1 MKSFFK
7 FSVADIAMGS
17 GHFLVAAIDRIEKKF
32 SLWLEENKTPGIF
45 REIQYLRNAAL
56 KDLGELSETI
66 KIEDGQLLRRLIAK
80 RCIYGVDLNPI
91 AVQLSRLSIWIHT
104 FVPGLPISL
113 LDHNLI
119 HGNSLVGI
127 ASLDEIKKKFEEESL
142 PLFPVDADTLLGK
155 AKVPLTKLAKI
166 SEASIKDIEV
176 ARKLIDEAK
185 LKTAE
190 TKALCDLITAQ
201 PVSDDLS
208 LRNFNFHDWEK
219 QKKKIQ
225 KSKVFTI
232 ASEILHP
239 LSAMHFPIAFPK
251 FF

>member
-1 MKSFFK
+1 M
-7 FSVADIAMGS
+7 
-17 GHFLVAAIDRIEKKF
+17 
-32 SLWLEENKTPGIF
+32 
-45 REIQYLRNAAL
+45 AL
-56 KDLGELSETI
+56 HHSTK
-66 KIEDGQLLRRLIAK
+66 
-80 RCIYGVDLNPI
+80 LN
-91 AVQLSRLSIWIHT
+91 
-104 FVPGLPISL
+104 
-113 LDHNLI
+113 
-119 HGNSLVGI
+119 
-127 ASLDEIKKKFEEESL
+127 KFEEESL

-185 LKTAE
+185 LETAE

-225 KSKVFTI
+225 KSKFLQLQVKSF
-232 ASEILHP
+232 ILY
-239 LSAMHFPIAFPK
+239 LQCIFQLLFQK
-251 FF
+251 FFR

>member
-1 MKSFFK
+1 M
-7 FSVADIAMGS
+7 
-17 GHFLVAAIDRIEKKF
+17 
-32 SLWLEENKTPGIF
+32 
-45 REIQYLRNAAL
+45 
-56 KDLGELSETI
+56 
-66 KIEDGQLLRRLIAK
+66 
-80 RCIYGVDLNPI
+80 
-91 AVQLSRLSIWIHT
+91 
-104 FVPGLPISL
+104 
-113 LDHNLI
+113 
-119 HGNSLVGI
+119 
-127 ASLDEIKKKFEEESL
+127 
-142 PLFPVDADTLLGK
+142 
-155 AKVPLTKLAKI
+155 AKI

-239 LSAMHFPIAFPK
+239 LSAMHFPIAFPEIFLGRYK
-251 FF
+251 GFNVIIGNPPWEEVKPEERDFWTSEFPGIRSLKQKEQLEKWEMLSKNRMI